1 MISPPFPSPF
11 FSHRQLADVFVSA
24 THPLF
29 AGDSHAHTFRIAS
42 QLQASPESV

>member
-1 MISPPFPSPF
+1 MVFFPFPSPF

-29 AGDSHAHTFRIAS
+29 ADASHAHPFRIAS